1 MPLIALGLM
10 VLGGTLGYFIAQAAL
25 YYQPHGYHLIG
36 MPAGA
41 LLGWLAGQVIY
52 RLQRRYTA

>member
-1 MPLIALGLM
+1 MPLIALGLT
-10 VLGGTLGYFIAQAAL
+10 VLGGTLGYFIAQVAL
-25 YYQPHGYHLIG
+25 YRQPHGYHLIG
-36 MPAGA
+36 MPAVA